1 MLTLHKPIKLNSTR
15 GIADVRKTVQ
25 TIFQNM
31 PITDVAY
38 LVALKDIAW
47 DLDIVA
53 GELRKRLKEKVS
65 INDIQLK

>member
-1 MLTLHKPIKLNSTR
+1 MLLHKPIKLNNIR
-15 GIADVRKTVQ
+15 GIKDVRKTVQ

-31 PITDVAY
+31 PLTDVAY

-53 GELRKRLKEKVS
+53 GELRKRLEEKVS
-65 INDIQLK
+65 IDDIQLK